1 MARRYVKEMGKKGG
15 WITALK
21 KAFTSGP
28 KDKPTNVSGTGKQ
41 LITSLDLPLLNSKF
55 LIMLLPLATDKV
67 LNKVFQKRKAK
78 KDDCQNL
85 VFAWKQLLQAVCTC
99 RIVDEYS
106 GAVAPNTLFCT
117 GPSSTEHFMMP
128 SGELLKAITF
138 YDFITR
144 FCSRCQVVTD
154 RCDGNGRGSW

>member
-1 MARRYVKEMGKKGG
+1 MGKKGG

-67 LNKVFQKRKAK
+67 LNKAFQKRKK
-78 KDDCQNL
+78 KS
-85 VFAWKQLLQAVCTC
+85 KK
-99 RIVDEYS
+99 
-106 GAVAPNTLFCT
+106 G
-117 GPSSTEHFMMP
+117 
-128 SGELLKAITF
+128 
-138 YDFITR
+138 
-144 FCSRCQVVTD
+144 
-154 RCDGNGRGSW
+154 